1 MGGQGADL
9 TALCQGG
16 PLVSRALSWT
26 LPRMSSALIVGAGLA
41 GLTAARYLASAGWQV
56 QVIDE
61 GEVPGG
67 RLATHRLA
75 GGRFVD
81 IGGQFMTARD
91 PAFAAAIAEWVARG
105 WVRRWCD
112 GIPLLTA
119 AGLADGR
126 DGFPRWIGAAG
137 MDGFAAHLADGLHLT
152 CGTGLAGLVPAD
164 GGWLTTGSDGVKTR
178 VDAVVLTMPVPR
190 AAAFLRASGLPV
202 PPALAEVRYEP
213 CLSLVIDLP
222 EAPAALLPAPGA
234 VRIDDASS
242 PLTWIATARG
252 RGQVTSGDILMLHLR
267 AAAGGDAGTVR
278 EQIASAMPTL
288 ARLGITADL
297 TSAPHEARMWRNSRC
312 AVPCVDPFVRV
323 AASAPLLLAGD
334 GFGNCPR
341 VEGAWLS
348 GRAAAL
354 ALIG

>member
-9 TALCQGG
+9 TALRQGG
-16 PLVSRALSWT
+16 PLVSRALLWT
-26 LPRMSSALIVGAGLA
+26 LPSMSSALIVGAGLA
-41 GLTAARYLASAGWQV
+41 GLTAAQHLMSAGWQV

-91 PAFAAAIAEWVARG
+91 PAFATAIAEWEARG

-119 AGLADGR
+119 TGLVDGR
-126 DGFPRWIGAAG
+126 DGFPRWIGADG
-137 MDGFAAHLADGLHLT
+137 MDGFTARLAQGLRLT
-152 CGTGLAGLVPAD
+152 CGTALAGLAPTD
-164 GGWLTTGSDGVKTR
+164 GGWLTTGSDGVKAQ
-178 VDAVVLTMPVPR
+178 VDVVVLTMPAPR
-190 AAAFLRASGLPV
+190 AAAFLRATGLPV
-202 PPALAEVRYEP
+202 PMALAEVRYEP

-234 VRIDDASS
+234 ARIDDASS

-252 RGQVTSGDILMLHLR
+252 RGQVTTGDILMLHLR
-267 AAAGGDAGTVR
+267 ATAGGDAGTVR
-278 EQIASAMPTL
+278 DQITSAVPTL
-288 ARLGITADL
+288 ARLGVTIDL
-297 TSAPHEARMWRNSRC
+297 TSARFEARMWRNSRC
-312 AVPCVDPFVRV
+312 AVPCTDPFLRV
-323 AASAPLLLAGD
+323 AAPAPLLLAGD

-354 ALIG
+354 ALGG